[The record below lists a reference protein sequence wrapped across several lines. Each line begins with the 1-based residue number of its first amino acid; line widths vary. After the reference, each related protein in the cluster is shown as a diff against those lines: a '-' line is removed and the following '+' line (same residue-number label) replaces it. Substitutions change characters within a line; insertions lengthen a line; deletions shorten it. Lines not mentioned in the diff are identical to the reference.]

1 MTLAEALANVELEA
15 GKTYDCLV
23 NGNHVTVHVTPA
35 SRISPAAR
43 YDESDVMLDPWCE
56 LPSQG
61 VRIPNARFRL
71 GKLPLD
77 IPEIPQDEPPDEE

>member
-23 NGNHVTVHVTPA
+23 NGKHVTVHVTPA

-61 VRIPNARFRL
+61 KPIPNVTFRR
-71 GKLPLD
+71 GKLPVD
-77 IPEIPQDEPPDEE
+77 IPPMPADDE